1 MKFKQFAVLLAII
14 NFSTWIITFNLSPS
28 TGSVK
33 GENYGFINK
42 KGLLVIKPQ
51 FDKVSSFSLGL
62 AAVKIGD
69 KWGYVDKA
77 GKQRIK
83 PQYSEVLSFSQGLAA
98 VKIGDKWGYIDK
110 TGKVVVKPQFNETYG
125 FSEGLAAVKIGD
137 NWGYINKTG
146 GIVIK
151 PQFIDAYSFSE
162 GIAIVNRFGYIDKVG
177 KQSIQIEVEDSPYSA
192 GDIID
197 VKNFSQGLAAV
208 QTGGGGTCGAVLCV
222 YGYIGRTGKMI
233 VEPEFFEAREFS
245 EGLAAVSTNDSAGGA
260 VVGEWGYINK
270 QGQLVIKP
278 IFSAA
283 NSFSEGLAAVEVGRK
298 NVLYE
303 ESGETLRKEI
313 AGKWGYIDG
322 TGKQVIPAQFDLANS
337 FSEGLAVVKIKDNCG
352 YVNKIGKVVLQPQ
365 FSSCEDFA
373 EGLAAVKTS
382 IR

>member
-1 MKFKQFAVLLAII
+1 MKLKLFAILLAITTSLTYI
-14 NFSTWIITFNLSPS
+14 IGFNFSPS
-28 TGSVK
+28 VNSAQAG
-33 GENYGFINK
+33 NYGYVNK

-51 FDKVSSFSLGL
+51 FSEVQNFSQGL

-83 PQYSEVLSFSQGLAA
+83 PEYSEAISFSQELAA
-98 VKIGDKWGYIDK
+98 VKIGDKWGYLDK
-110 TGKVVVKPQFNETYG
+110 TGKVVVKPQFSEAYS
-125 FSEGLAAVKIGD
+125 FSEELAAVRVDDK
-137 NWGYINKTG
+137 WGYIDKTG

-162 GIAIVNRFGYIDKVG
+162 GIAIVNRLGYIDKFG
-177 KQSIQIEVEDSPYSA
+177 KQSIQIEVEDSAYSD

-208 QTGGGGTCGAVLCV
+208 QIGGGGTCGPVLCV
-222 YGYIGRTGKMI
+222 YGYIDKTGKMI

-245 EGLAAVSTNDSAGGA
+245 EGLAAVLTNDSAGGV

-270 QGQLVIKP
+270 RGQLVIKP
-278 IFSAA
+278 IFSEA

-298 NVLYE
+298 DVLYE
-303 ESGETLRKEI
+303 ESGETFRKVI
-313 AGKWGYIDG
+313 PGKWGYIDG
-322 TGKQVIPAQFDLANS
+322 TGKQVIPAQFELANS
-337 FSEGLAVVKIKDNCG
+337 FSEGLAVVKVKDNCG
-352 YVNKIGKVVLQPQ
+352 YVNKIGKFVVQPQ

-373 EGLAAVKTS
+373 EGLAAIKTS
-382 IR
+382 IK